1 MSHAATQSLQ
11 SSALQ
16 LEVTDSPY
24 SYRVLERSSGDA
36 LVEQNRTG
44 FKETCAWASSLSNI
58 KKTAN
63 SLSGTLATVGGGKAQ
78 ITFTFT
84 RPEVLQVSIKAVDA
98 FTDEVYEEFK
108 DRAGEHYYGVW
119 EYPLV
124 GNIDNRRT
132 DYDFLGL
139 RRLPDVN
146 YDSARAPYYMSS
158 KKYAI
163 YTPST
168 ARGHYMFADENRTG
182 FYFVGSGLTYNIIYG
197 PTYADMMQRYTQI
210 AGGSLMPPLWAF
222 DSIWWRDDH
231 HDDLRGA
238 TNAQEVVIH
247 DADRLREL
255 KIPAS
260 AIWLDRPY
268 GTGERGWGNMD
279 FDNSFPS
286 PKKMI
291 SDLHDRGMYL
301 IVWVANRL
309 TNSAYEE
316 GLKKGY
322 MFDGPF
328 SAADISRPEVYN
340 WLKAKFD
347 TLVNFGIRGYKIDRG
362 EEGEMPRSL
371 ENEFAILLPKLAA
384 EGMKRA
390 YGDEF
395 FNFSRNANDTARKY
409 TAIWN
414 GDTQPTFGGLAV
426 SVKNAQRSGFI
437 NFPMWGSD
445 TGGYLGNPD
454 KELFARWLEFSA
466 FSPIMEVLNGP
477 KRTIW
482 LDYDNELV
490 QIAQRYTMDHHDMIP
505 YTRSEMYHATQT
517 GMPIVRSLV
526 FQYPDDQKVSDMWDE
541 YMFGDS
547 LLVAPVVNA
556 GETSRSVYLP
566 AGNWLDYNDG
576 KTLYHGGDTITAEA
590 PLNTIPLFVR
600 EGAIIPRGD
609 ILKSNNNWEANWKA
623 NLRIEVYPGASNPSK
638 FDYYTGNATRAITAT
653 PRSGGVDVA
662 VEDLGTPGNLE
673 IYWSGANRVTRDGQE
688 LRSGS
693 GYTYDASA
701 HKLTVPFTGAAKI
714 SVEGGQSVFA
724 NPAAAS
730 GHIGTR
736 AAAGSK

>member
-1 MSHAATQSLQ
+1 
-11 SSALQ
+11 
-16 LEVTDSPY
+16 
-24 SYRVLERSSGDA
+24 
-36 LVEQNRTG
+36 
-44 FKETCAWASSLSNI
+44 
-58 KKTAN
+58 
-63 SLSGTLATVGGGKAQ
+63 
-78 ITFTFT
+78 
-84 RPEVLQVSIKAVDA
+84 
-98 FTDEVYEEFK
+98 
-108 DRAGEHYYGVW
+108 
-119 EYPLV
+119 
-124 GNIDNRRT
+124 
-132 DYDFLGL
+132 
-139 RRLPDVN
+139 
-146 YDSARAPYYMSS
+146 
-158 KKYAI
+158 
-163 YTPST
+163 
-168 ARGHYMFADENRTG
+168 
-182 FYFVGSGLTYNIIYG
+182 
-197 PTYADMMQRYTQI
+197 
-210 AGGSLMPPLWAF
+210 
-222 DSIWWRDDH
+222 
-231 HDDLRGA
+231 
-238 TNAQEVVIH
+238 
-247 DADRLREL
+247 
-255 KIPAS
+255 
-260 AIWLDRPY
+260 
-268 GTGERGWGNMD
+268 
-279 FDNSFPS
+279 
-286 PKKMI
+286 
-291 SDLHDRGMYL
+291 
-301 IVWVANRL
+301 
-309 TNSAYEE
+309 
-316 GLKKGY
+316 

-328 SAADISRPEVYN
+328 SAADIGRPEVYN

-371 ENEFAILLPKLAA
+371 ENEFAILLPKLSA

-466 FSPIMEVLNGP
+466 FSPMMEVLIGP

-482 LDYDNELV
+482 LDYDNDLV
-490 QIAQRYTMDHHDMIP
+490 QIAQRYTTDHHDMIP
-505 YTRSEMYHATQT
+505 YTRSEMYQATQT

-526 FQYPDDQKVSDMWDE
+526 FQYPNDQKVSDMWDE

-566 AGNWLDYNDG
+566 EGNWLDYNDG
-576 KTLYHGGDTITAEA
+576 KTLHHGGGTITAVA

-623 NLRIEVYPGASNPSK
+623 DLRIEVFPGASNASK

-662 VEDLGTPGNLE
+662 IEDLGTPGNLE

-688 LRSGS
+688 LSSGS
-693 GYTYDASA
+693 GYTYDAST

-730 GHIGTR
+730 VHTGAR